1 MFIKLVRRSLNVLL
15 PFLPFAISWLAV
27 HNGSPFL
34 GIVSILAIYLVV
46 ALLPYTKRHENI
58 WIFLLSSISNIPINI
73 RLIST
78 LGREFILEGEV
89 VLLHLMRYVL
99 IYVIV
104 FCVEQIVLGF
114 IARLI
119 WRRQKVGS

>member
-15 PFLPFAISWLAV
+15 PFLPFAISWLAER
-27 HNGSPFL
+27 NGSPFL

-58 WIFLLSSISNIPINI
+58 WIFLLSSIYNIPINI

>member
-27 HNGSPFL
+27 RNGSPFL

-73 RLIST
+73 RLINT